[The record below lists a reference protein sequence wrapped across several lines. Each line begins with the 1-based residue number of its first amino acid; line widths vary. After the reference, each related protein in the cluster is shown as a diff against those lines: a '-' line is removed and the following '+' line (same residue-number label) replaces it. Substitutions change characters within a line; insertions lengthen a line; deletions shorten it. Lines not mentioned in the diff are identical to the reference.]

1 VNPPADGRHDS
12 RRRPLDLQLRSTLAG
27 EAAAAAAEVESALD
41 PGSDP
46 TAAAFFDVDNTV
58 MQGASIFHLAKGLHR
73 RDFFTTREILGA
85 AWKQA
90 YFRIVGV
97 EDPEH
102 VAEARNS
109 ALSFIA
115 GHTVKELEE
124 LGEEIFDEAMAHRIW
139 PGTRALAQLHLDQ
152 GQRVWLVTA
161 APIEIAS
168 IIARRL
174 GLTGAMGT
182 VSEHVDGVYT
192 GRLVGDL
199 LHGPA
204 KAEAIKALAAR
215 EGLDLARC
223 SAYSDSFNDLPM
235 LSLVGD
241 ACAINPD
248 ARLRHAARENG
259 WRIRDYRTGRK
270 AARAGLLVGAV
281 AGGVSGAVAAGV
293 ALRGRRRRPSA
304 GAWPNPRL
312 YPRADPGVPFTDVVW
327 TTFCPPTVPLATRAR
342 LP

>member
-1 VNPPADGRHDS
+1 MPPPERS
-12 RRRPLDLQLRSTLAG
+12 RRPLDLKQRSVMAG
-27 EAAAAAAEVESALD
+27 EAAAAVTEVETALAA
-41 PGSDP
+41 PADP

-58 MQGASIFHLAKGLHR
+58 MQGASIFHLARGLHR
-73 RDFFTTREILGA
+73 REFFTTREILGA
-85 AWKQA
+85 AWKQM
-90 YFRIVGV
+90 YFRVVGV

-115 GHTVKELEE
+115 GHTVAELEA
-124 LGEEIFDEAMAHRIW
+124 LGEEIFDEGMAHRIW
-139 PGTRALAQLHLDQ
+139 PGTRALAQLHLDE

-161 APIEIAS
+161 APIEIAR

-174 GLTGAMGT
+174 GLTGALGT
-182 VSEHVDGVYT
+182 VSEHEDGVYT

-223 SAYSDSFNDLPM
+223 SAYSDSVNDLPM

-241 ACAINPD
+241 PCAINPD
-248 ARLRHAARENG
+248 ARLRAHARREG
-259 WRIRDYRTGRK
+259 WRVRDYRTGRK
-270 AARAGLLVGAV
+270 AARAGLLVGAA
-281 AGGVSGAVAAGV
+281 AGGVGGAVAAAL
-293 ALRGRRRRPSA
+293 ALRGHR
-304 GAWPNPRL
+304 PRL
-312 YPRADPGVPFTDVVW
+312 PR
-327 TTFCPPTVPLATRAR
+327 
-342 LP
+342 

>member
-1 VNPPADGRHDS
+1 V
-12 RRRPLDLQLRSTLAG
+12 LAG
-27 EAAAAAAEVESALD
+27 EAAAAAAEVETSLAV
-41 PGSDP
+41 PPDP

-58 MQGASIFHLAKGLHR
+58 MQGASIFHLARGLYR
-73 RDFFTTREILGA
+73 REFFTTREILGA

-90 YFRIVGV
+90 YFRFVGV

-102 VAEARNS
+102 VAEARTS
-109 ALSFIA
+109 ALAFIKD
-115 GHTVKELEE
+115 HPVSELEE
-124 LGEEIFDEAMAHRIW
+124 MSEEIFDEAMAHRIW

-174 GLTGAMGT
+174 GLTGALGT
-182 VSEHVDGVYT
+182 VSEHVDGIYT
-192 GRLVGDL
+192 GRLVGDM

-204 KAEAIKALAAR
+204 KAEAIRALAER

-223 SAYSDSFNDLPM
+223 SAYSDSYNDLPM

-241 ACAINPD
+241 AVAVNPD
-248 ARLRHAARENG
+248 AKLREHARAAG

-270 AARAGLLVGAV
+270 AARAGLVAAGTAGAV
-281 AGGVSGAVAAGV
+281 AGSAAA
-293 ALRGRRRRPSA
+293 ALAIRRK
-304 GAWPNPRL
+304 L
-312 YPRADPGVPFTDVVW
+312 I
-327 TTFCPPTVPLATRAR
+327 
-342 LP
+342 

>member
-1 VNPPADGRHDS
+1 MTRDKRRTS
-12 RRRPLDLQLRSTLAG
+12 RPIDLTVRSTMAG
-27 EAAAAAAEVESALD
+27 EAAAAIAEVESALD
-41 PGSDP
+41 VPADP
-46 TAAAFFDVDNTV
+46 KRAAFFDVDNTV
-58 MQGASIFHLAKGLHR
+58 MQGASIFHLARGLHR
-73 RDFFTTREILGA
+73 RNFFTTRDILGA
-85 AWKQA
+85 AYKQA
-90 YFRIVGV
+90 YFRVIGV

-115 GHTVKELEE
+115 GHTTQELQE

-182 VSEHVDGVYT
+182 VAEHVDGVYT
-192 GRLVGDL
+192 GQLVGEM

-204 KAEAIKALAAR
+204 KGEAVKALAAR
-215 EGLDLARC
+215 EGLDLALC
-223 SAYSDSFNDLPM
+223 SAYSDSHNDLPM
-235 LSLVGD
+235 LSMVGD
-241 ACAINPD
+241 PCAINPD
-248 ARLRHAARENG
+248 AKLRAHAKKEG

-270 AARAGLLVGAV
+270 AARAALIASAMAGA
-281 AGGVSGAVAAGV
+281 ASGTIAAGA
-293 ALRGRRRRPSA
+293 ALRQRRR
-304 GAWPNPRL
+304 
-312 YPRADPGVPFTDVVW
+312 
-327 TTFCPPTVPLATRAR
+327 
-342 LP
+342 

>member
-1 VNPPADGRHDS
+1 MTRSERP
-12 RRRPLDLQLRSTLAG
+12 RRLNLRQRSALAG
-27 EAAAAAAEVESALD
+27 EAAAAAAEVESALTT
-41 PGSDP
+41 PSDP

-58 MQGASIFHLAKGLHR
+58 MQGASIFHLARGLHR
-73 RDFFTTREILGA
+73 RNFFTTREIASA

-115 GHTVKELEE
+115 GHTTAELEA

-139 PGTRALAQLHLDQ
+139 PGTRAMAQIHLDE

-161 APIEIAS
+161 APIEIAT

-174 GLTGAMGT
+174 GLTGALGT

-192 GRLVGDL
+192 GLLVGDL

-204 KAEAIKALAAR
+204 KAEAIKALAVR

-223 SAYSDSFNDLPM
+223 SAYSDSSNDLPM
-235 LSLVGD
+235 LSMVGD
-241 ACAINPD
+241 PCAINPD
-248 ARLRHAARENG
+248 ARLRAHAKANG

-270 AARAGLLVGAV
+270 AARAGLMAAAIAGA
-281 AGGVSGAVAAGV
+281 VSGAVAAGV
-293 ALRGRRRRPSA
+293 SVRGRDRSS
-304 GAWPNPRL
+304 
-312 YPRADPGVPFTDVVW
+312 
-327 TTFCPPTVPLATRAR
+327 
-342 LP
+342 

>member
-1 VNPPADGRHDS
+1 MTPERP
-12 RRRPLDLQLRSTLAG
+12 RRPPNLQLRSVLAG
-27 EAAAAAAEVESALD
+27 EASAAAAEVETALSTPAD
-41 PGSDP
+41 T

-58 MQGASIFHLAKGLHR
+58 MQGASIFHLARGLHR
-73 RDFFTTREILGA
+73 RQFFTTREIVGA

-90 YFRIVGV
+90 YFRVVGV

-102 VAEARNS
+102 VTDARNS
-109 ALSFIA
+109 ALGFIQ
-115 GHTVKELEE
+115 GHTVAELEE

-161 APIEIAS
+161 APVEIAQ

-182 VSEHVDGVYT
+182 VAEHVDGVYT

-204 KAEAIKALAAR
+204 KAEAVRAIAER
-215 EGLDLARC
+215 EDLDLSRC

-248 ARLRHAARENG
+248 ARLRAHARAEG

-270 AARAGLLVGAV
+270 AARTGLVIGATAGA
-281 AGGVSGAVAAGV
+281 VSGAVAAGV
-293 ALRGRRRRPSA
+293 ALRRRR
-304 GAWPNPRL
+304 
-312 YPRADPGVPFTDVVW
+312 
-327 TTFCPPTVPLATRAR
+327 
-342 LP
+342 